1 MKVLLLGSTGLLGQ
15 AMAAETKRRG
25 FVLRDA
31 ARNRARI
38 PLDVTDDKA
47 LLSVLGAEIPDLVV
61 NCAAN
66 VDLDDCEKNPLGAY
80 RLNAR
85 PLAFLAEWSR
95 TSGKPLVQISTDH
108 YFNDGGN
115 APHDEAA
122 PVSLVNEYARTKFA
136 GEAFALTAPRALVL
150 RTNIVGIRGWG
161 KPTFAEWVIGVALGD
176 NPATMFS
183 DVYVSSIDV
192 SSFARATFDLIATGT
207 TGLLN
212 LAAREVYAK
221 EAFIRE
227 IARQLNCPMTR
238 AKSGPAGELHPRRAN
253 CLGLNV
259 SRAETLLGYRLPD
272 LRSVVTSVLTQYR
285 QRSCA
290 QLTRQA

>member
-15 AMAAETKRRG
+15 AMATETMRRG

-31 ARNRARI
+31 ARNGARI
-38 PLDVTDDKA
+38 PLDVTDESA

-61 NCAAN
+61 NCAAS
-66 VDLDDCEKNPLGAY
+66 VDLDACEKNPLFAY

-85 PLAFLAEWSR
+85 VLAFLAEWSR

-108 YFNDGGN
+108 YFNDGGD
-115 APHDEAA
+115 APHDETA
-122 PVSLVNEYARTKFA
+122 PVSFVNEYARTKFA

-150 RTNIVGIRGWG
+150 RTNIVGIRGWDV
-161 KPTFAEWVIGVALGD
+161 PTFAEWAIGIALGD
-176 NPATMFS
+176 RPATMFS

-192 SSFARATFDLIATGT
+192 SSFARATFDLIAAGT

-238 AKSGPAGELHPRRAN
+238 AKPGPAGELRPRRAN

-259 SRAETLLGYRLPD
+259 NRAETLLGYRLPD

-285 QRSCA
+285 QRACA